1 MDTVFATLAVIA
13 VVALLVALLLT
24 LRRTGNASLL
34 GHAPLAGDQAGL
46 FSRPGPLPDPD
57 RH

>member
-1 MDTVFATLAVIA
+1 METALVVLAVIA
-13 VVALLVALLLT
+13 LLALLVRLARSGT
-24 LRRTGNASLL
+24 ASLL

-57 RH
+57 RR